1 MKKHYFYSFIVI
13 LTIVFNY
20 ACSNEQK
27 FPEQNSQNELISLGM
42 RLAKIHNECL
52 ENIFNDFNLSTRN
65 AIELESE
72 EIKDRIVMSIND
84 YLSSI
89 NQAQT
94 RNTDVNKVHLTDYNM
109 TIEEIEKTLSE
120 KEKYYI
126 DKALSHDIQLDVL
139 LNQVCADDMLEE
151 NNKQAVIG
159 FITTLEAST
168 EYWNEHLDEW
178 YEYFGKP
185 QSRASLETVAVADA
199 WWAYQGLMSS
209 GLNIIVGG
217 GAAALASACTAIF

>member
-52 ENIFNDFNLSTRN
+52 EKIFNDFNLSTRN

-139 LNQVCADDMLEE
+139 LNQVCADDVLEE

>member
-1 MKKHYFYSFIVI
+1 MKKSYFYGFVVI
-13 LTIVFNY
+13 LTIALNY

-27 FPEQNSQNELISLGM
+27 LPEQNSQNELISLGM
-42 RLAKIHNECL
+42 QLAEIHNECL
-52 ENIFNDFNLSTRN
+52 EKIFNDFNLSTRN
-65 AIELESE
+65 VIELETE
-72 EIKDRIVMSIND
+72 EIKERIVTSIND
-84 YLSSI
+84 YLSQI
-89 NQAQT
+89 GQVQT
-94 RNTDVNKVHLTDYNM
+94 RNTDVNKVYLTDYNM

-126 DKALSHDIQLDVL
+126 DKALSHDIQLDAL
-139 LNQVCADDMLEE
+139 LNQVCADDMMEE

-185 QSRASLETVAVADA
+185 QSRASLEAVAVADA

>member
-1 MKKHYFYSFIVI
+1 MKKHYLFSFIVI
-13 LTIVFNY
+13 LTIAFNY
-20 ACSNEQK
+20 ACSNEQQ
-27 FPEQNSQNELISLGM
+27 FPKQDSQNELISSGM
-42 RLAKIHNECL
+42 QLAKIHNECL
-52 ENIFNDFNLSTRN
+52 KKIFNDFELSTRN
-65 AIELESE
+65 AIDLEPE
-72 EIKDRIVMSIND
+72 EIKENIIMSIND

-89 NQAQT
+89 NQVQA
-94 RNTDVNKVHLTDYNM
+94 RNTDVNKIYLTDYNM
-109 TIEEIEKTLSE
+109 TIEEIAKTLSE

-126 DKALSHDIQLDVL
+126 DKALSHDIQLEIL
-139 LNQVCADDMLEE
+139 LNQVCADDMMEE
-151 NNKQAVIG
+151 DNKQAVIG